1 MTAYLERYGG
11 FCHCRD
17 TGLIMWI
24 VAHAMDAVA
33 QDDFHATKE
42 FLALLIA
49 SLAQS
54 ALDNGCV
61 AFVLSLMEE
70 PPQQLS
76 AERMQPLSASE
87 RPFAPLVPPAW
98 AAVALSCL
106 KEIEVLTTRKV
117 EMKKA
122 PTPVPAKATAPS
134 GATEEGA
141 PASSKRKP
149 GFPRKSKAGA
159 GALAAACS
167 CGSKRAVSDGGPLDS
182 KIIRVKQNL
191 MHVLD
196 FLHDVKNVLAMFNL
210 DLGAFTMSYPRW
222 CAMVVPLIL
231 KNRTPFSAFVSRTI
245 HLTRS
250 FSSQG
255 TSAPTLFPV
264 PVLNAGQFYRMPSG
278 FSSSKRKL
286 GLSIFAELFMWSVWL

>member
-1 MTAYLERYGG
+1 MNTKGVARREKMQSDLASRSSNYFLQVQQQLYELMNPARSIPKTAEELSQAGVSVTAYLGRYGG
-11 FCHCRD
+11 FRHCRD

-24 VAHAMDAVA
+24 LAHAMDAVA

-42 FLALLIA
+42 FLALLTA
-49 SLAQS
+49 SLEQS

-61 AFVLSLMEE
+61 AFVVSLIEE

-76 AERMQPLSASE
+76 AERMQPLCASG
-87 RPFAPLVPPAW
+87 RPFAPLVSPAW
-98 AAVALSCL
+98 AAVPLSYL

-159 GALAAACS
+159 GALAAACP
-167 CGSKRAVSDGGPLDS
+167 CGSKRAVSDGCPLDS
-182 KIIRVKQNL
+182 
-191 MHVLD
+191 
-196 FLHDVKNVLAMFNL
+196 
-210 DLGAFTMSYPRW
+210 
-222 CAMVVPLIL
+222 
-231 KNRTPFSAFVSRTI
+231 
-245 HLTRS
+245 
-250 FSSQG
+250 
-255 TSAPTLFPV
+255 
-264 PVLNAGQFYRMPSG
+264 
-278 FSSSKRKL
+278 
-286 GLSIFAELFMWSVWL
+286 

>member
-1 MTAYLERYGG
+1 M
-11 FCHCRD
+11 
-17 TGLIMWI
+17 
-24 VAHAMDAVA
+24 
-33 QDDFHATKE
+33 
-42 FLALLIA
+42 
-49 SLAQS
+49 S
-54 ALDNGCV
+54 
-61 AFVLSLMEE
+61 
-70 PPQQLS
+70 
-76 AERMQPLSASE
+76 
-87 RPFAPLVPPAW
+87 PAW
-98 AAVALSCL
+98 AAVALSYL

-159 GALAAACS
+159 AACP
-167 CGSKRAVSDGGPLDS
+167 CGSKRAVSDGCPLDS
-182 KIIRVKQNL
+182 KIIRVKQSL

-210 DLGAFTMSYPRW
+210 YLGAFTMSYPRW
-222 CAMVVPLIL
+222 CAVVVPLIL
-231 KNRTPFSAFVSRTI
+231 KNRTAFSAFVFRTI

-278 FSSSKRKL
+278 FSSSKRKF